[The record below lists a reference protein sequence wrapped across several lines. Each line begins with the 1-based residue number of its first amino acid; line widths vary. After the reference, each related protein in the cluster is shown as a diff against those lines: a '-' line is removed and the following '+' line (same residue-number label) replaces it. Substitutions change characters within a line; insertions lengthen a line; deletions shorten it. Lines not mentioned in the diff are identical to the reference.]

1 MSLRE
6 YRRKR
11 DFTRTSE
18 PKGRERPTDRHRFV
32 VQKHAARRL
41 HYDLRLELHGVL
53 KSWAVTRGPSLVAG
67 EKRLAVQTEDHPLQ
81 YIDFEGPIPDGEYGA
96 GRMIVWDTGTWSTDG
111 DAEAQLA
118 KGHLTFELAG
128 QKLGGR
134 WHLVRLP
141 SDRGRDSRSTRASA
155 KTNWLLM
162 KSDDERAVKPGRDVL
177 SELPKSVK
185 SGLTIEEI
193 DPPPAAGAKP
203 PVAASSPAPGTTR
216 VRPERRKL
224 PKEARPEPL
233 PDFIPP
239 ALATPAETPPTG
251 SRWLHEIK
259 FDGYRLIARIDHG
272 RVKIKTR
279 SGLDWTTK
287 FKSIADDLAR
297 LAVTAALID
306 SELVVEGE
314 DGISSFSDLQAD
326 LAAGRQDR
334 LVLYAFDLLHLDG
347 KDIRRARLD
356 DRRALLRQVLAEAGP
371 NVRFSESFEE
381 DGAVI
386 LKHACRLGLEG
397 VVSKRHD
404 APYTSGRGKTWIKSK
419 CIASDEF
426 IVSGYTPSTVARR
439 SIGAL
444 VLARRTPSGLGY
456 AGRVGTGFSAATA
469 EALWHRLS
477 AQPARTPPPLEG
489 LTPEARRGVR
499 WVEPTLVAAVEFRA
513 LTGDGL
519 LRHAS
524 YKGLRDDKRADELAV
539 SAVAAATP
547 REDEMT
553 TRLTHADR
561 PLWPD
566 DGVTKAGLADYLTS
580 IWPWIA
586 PYVLDRPL
594 ALVRCPGGI
603 TEACFFQKH
612 RFAGMTDDIRVTT
625 DSEDGKDI
633 LSVASH
639 DGLVALAQA
648 SVCEIHTWGSR
659 LADIER
665 PDMITFE
672 LDPSEDTG
680 WEAVLEGAHD
690 VRDRLAATGLTS
702 FVKTSGGKGLHVV
715 APLKPAADWDA
726 VKSFCERIARQMASE
741 QPDRYVAVMS
751 KEARRGRIFVDYLR
765 NGRGATTVCAY
776 SPRARAGAPVSM
788 PLAWDELS
796 TALRPN
802 RYTID
807 NAAHRLD
814 NLGSDPWAGFFDAAE
829 RLYGTRTEHRPR
841 RPVVA
846 KPRKPRSRR

>member
-6 YRRKR
+6 YRQKR
-11 DFTRTSE
+11 DFTKTTE
-18 PKGRERPTDRHRFV
+18 PRGRDARADRHRFV

-41 HYDLRLELHGVL
+41 HYDLRLELGGVL

-81 YIDFEGPIPDGEYGA
+81 YIDFEGPIPEGEYGA
-96 GRMIVWDTGTWSTDG
+96 GRMIVWDTGTWHTEG

-128 QKLGGR
+128 EKLGGR

-141 SDRGRDSRSTRASA
+141 NDRERDHGRSRNSA

-177 SELPKSVK
+177 TELPKSVK

-193 DPPPAAGAKP
+193 DPPPAAQPKP
-203 PVAASSPAPGTTR
+203 APQPAPVAGNPRAAPAKI
-216 VRPERRKL
+216 VL
-224 PKEARPEPL
+224 PKEAKPEQL
-233 PDFIPP
+233 PDFVSP
-239 ALATPAETPPTG
+239 ALATPAERPPTG

-259 FDGYRLIARIDHG
+259 FDGYRLMARIDRG

-279 SGLDWTTK
+279 SGLDWTAK
-287 FKSIADDLAR
+287 FKTIADVLAR
-297 LAVTAALID
+297 LPVTAALID
-306 SELVVEGE
+306 SELVVESE
-314 DGISSFSDLQAD
+314 DGVSSFSDLQAD
-326 LAAGRQDR
+326 LAAERQDR

-347 KDIRRARLD
+347 QDLRRARLD
-356 DRRALLRQVLAEAGP
+356 DRRALLKQVLGDAGP
-371 NVRFSESFEE
+371 TVRFSESFEE

-397 VVSKRHD
+397 VVSKRRD
-404 APYTSGRGKTWIKSK
+404 APYSSGRGKTWIKAK

-426 IVSGYTPSTVARR
+426 IVAGYTPSTVARR

-444 VLARRTPSGLGY
+444 VLARRTASGLGY
-456 AGRVGTGFSAATA
+456 AGRVGTGFSATTA
-469 EALWHRLS
+469 ETLWHRLS

-499 WVEPTLVAAVEFRA
+499 WVEPTLVAAVEYRA

-539 SAVAAATP
+539 SAVTAATP
-547 REDEMT
+547 REAEMT

-566 DGVTKAGLADYLTS
+566 DGVTKEGLADYLS
-580 IWPWIA
+580 SVWPWIA
-586 PYVLDRPL
+586 PFVLDRPL

-603 TEACFFQKH
+603 AEACFFQKH
-612 RFAGMTDDIRVTT
+612 RFAGMTNDIHVTT
-625 DSEDGKDI
+625 DADDGKDI
-633 LSVASH
+633 LSVGSR

-648 SVCEIHTWGSR
+648 SVCEIHTWGST

-665 PDMITFE
+665 PDMITFD
-672 LDPSEDTG
+672 LDPSEDAG
-680 WEAVLEGAHD
+680 WEAALAGAHD
-690 VRDRLAATGLTS
+690 VRDRLAKVGLAS

-715 APLKPAADWDA
+715 APLKPAADWET
-726 VKSFCERIARQMASE
+726 VKSFCERIAREMASE
-741 QPDRYVAVMS
+741 HPDRYVAVMS

-788 PLAWDELS
+788 PLDWDELS

-829 RLYGTRTEHRPR
+829 RLPGGRTEHRPR
-841 RPVVA
+841 RPVIA
-846 KPRKPRSRR
+846 KPRKPRSKR

>member
-6 YRRKR
+6 YRQKR
-11 DFTRTSE
+11 DFTKTRE
-18 PKGRERPTDRHRFV
+18 PKGRELPTDRHRFV

-41 HYDLRLELHGVL
+41 HYDLRLELDGVL

-81 YIDFEGPIPDGEYGA
+81 YIDFEGPIPEGEYGA
-96 GRMIVWDTGTWSTDG
+96 GRMIVWDTGTWRTDG

-128 QKLGGR
+128 EKLGGR

-141 SDRGRDSRSTRASA
+141 SDRARDQGRTRASA

-177 SELPKSVK
+177 TELPKSVK

-193 DPPPAAGAKP
+193 DPPPAAEAKP
-203 PVAASSPAPGTTR
+203 AANPVAGGTRSAPLKLT
-216 VRPERRKL
+216 L
-224 PKEARPEPL
+224 PKEAKPEQL

-239 ALATPAETPPTG
+239 ALATPAAAPPTG
-251 SRWLHEIK
+251 PRWLHEIK
-259 FDGYRLIARIDHG
+259 FDGYRLMARIDRG

-279 SGLDWTTK
+279 SGLDWTAK
-287 FKSIADDLAR
+287 FKSIAGDLAR
-297 LAVTAALID
+297 LPVTAALID
-306 SELVVEGE
+306 SELVVESDTGV
-314 DGISSFSDLQAD
+314 SSFSDLQAD
-326 LAAGRQDR
+326 LAAERPDR

-347 KDIRRARLD
+347 QDLRRARLD
-356 DRRALLRQVLAEAGP
+356 DRRALLKAILADAGP
-371 NVRFSESFEE
+371 TIRFSESFEE

-397 VVSKRHD
+397 VVSKRRD
-404 APYTSGRGKTWIKSK
+404 APYASGRGKTWIKAK

-426 IVSGYTPSTVARR
+426 IVAGYTPSTVARR

-444 VLARRTPSGLGY
+444 VLARRTASGLGY
-456 AGRVGTGFSAATA
+456 AGRVGTGFSTATA
-469 EALWHRLS
+469 EALWQRLS
-477 AQPARTPPPLEG
+477 AQPARTAPPLEG
-489 LTPEARRGVR
+489 LTPEARRSVR
-499 WVEPTLVAAVEFRA
+499 WVEPTLVAAVEYRA

-524 YKGLRDDKRADELAV
+524 YKGLRDDKKADELTV
-539 SAVAAATP
+539 STVAASTP
-547 REDEMT
+547 RETELT

-561 PLWPD
+561 PLWPE
-566 DGVTKAGLADYLTS
+566 DGVTKAGLADYLAS
-580 IWPWIA
+580 VWPWIV
-586 PYVLDRPL
+586 PFVLDRPL
-594 ALVRCPGGI
+594 ALVRCPSSI
-603 TEACFFQKH
+603 AEACFFQKH

-625 DSEDGKDI
+625 DTEDGKDI
-633 LSVASH
+633 LSVSTR

-665 PDMITFE
+665 PDMITFD
-672 LDPSEDTG
+672 LDPSEDAG
-680 WEAVLEGAHD
+680 WDAVLTGAHE
-690 VRDRLAATGLTS
+690 VRDRLAAAGLAS

-715 APLKPAADWDA
+715 APLKPSADWAA
-726 VKSFCERIARQMASE
+726 VKSFCERIARQMANE
-741 QPDRYVAVMS
+741 HPDRYVAIVS

-776 SPRARAGAPVSM
+776 SPRARAGAAVSM

-814 NLGSDPWAGFFDAAE
+814 NLGTDPWAGFFDAAE
-829 RLYGTRTEHRPR
+829 KLPGTRAEHRPR

-846 KPRKPRSRR
+846 KPRKPRSKR

>member
-1 MSLRE
+1 MPLRE
-6 YRRKR
+6 YRQKR
-11 DFTRTSE
+11 DFTRTTE
-18 PKGRERPTDRHRFV
+18 PRGRDARADRHRFV
-32 VQKHAARRL
+32 VQKHVARRL
-41 HYDLRLELHGVL
+41 HYDLRLELDGVL

-81 YIDFEGPIPDGEYGA
+81 YIDFEGPIPEGEYGA
-96 GRMIVWDTGTWSTDG
+96 GRMIVWDTGTWHTEG

-128 QKLGGR
+128 EKLGGR

-141 SDRGRDSRSTRASA
+141 SDHERNHGRAQA

-177 SELPKSVK
+177 TELPKSVK

-193 DPPPAAGAKP
+193 DPPPAADPK
-203 PVAASSPAPGTTR
+203 PAPRGAPAADNSR
-216 VRPERRKL
+216 AAPAKLAL
-224 PKEARPEPL
+224 PKEAKPEQL

-259 FDGYRLIARIDHG
+259 FDGYRLMARIDRG

-279 SGLDWTTK
+279 SGLDWTAK
-287 FKSIADDLAR
+287 FKSIAEVLAR
-297 LAVTAALID
+297 LPVTAALID
-306 SELVVEGE
+306 SELVVESDNGV
-314 DGISSFSDLQAD
+314 SSFSDLQAD
-326 LAAGRQDR
+326 LAAERQDR

-347 KDIRRARLD
+347 QDLRRARLD
-356 DRRALLRQVLAEAGP
+356 ARRALLKQILENAGP
-371 NVRFSESFEE
+371 TVRFSESFEE

-397 VVSKRHD
+397 VVSKRRD
-404 APYTSGRGKTWIKSK
+404 APYTSGRGKAWIKTK

-426 IVSGYTPSTVARR
+426 IVAGYTPSTVARR

-444 VLARRTPSGLGY
+444 VLARRTASGLGY
-456 AGRVGTGFSAATA
+456 AGRVGTGFSAITA
-469 EALWHRLS
+469 EALWNRLS
-477 AQPARTPPPLEG
+477 AQLARIPPPLEG
-489 LTPEARRGVR
+489 LTAEARRGVR
-499 WVEPTLVAAVEFRA
+499 WVEPTLVAAVEYRA

-524 YKGLRDDKRADELAV
+524 YKGLRDDKRADEIVV
-539 SAVAAATP
+539 SAFTAATP
-547 REDEMT
+547 REAEMT

-561 PLWPD
+561 RLWPD
-566 DGVTKAGLADYLTS
+566 DGVTKEGLADYLTS
-580 IWPWIA
+580 VWPWIA
-586 PYVLDRPL
+586 PFVLDRPL
-594 ALVRCPGGI
+594 ALVRCPSGI
-603 TEACFFQKH
+603 AEACFFQKH

-625 DSEDGKDI
+625 DPDDGKDI
-633 LSVASH
+633 LSVGSR

-648 SVCEIHTWGSR
+648 SVCEIHTWGST
-659 LADIER
+659 LADIEH
-665 PDMITFE
+665 PDMITFD
-672 LDPSEDTG
+672 LDPSEDAG
-680 WEAVLEGAHD
+680 WEAVLAGAHD
-690 VRDRLAATGLTS
+690 VRDRLAKAGLAS

-715 APLKPAADWDA
+715 APLKPRADWET
-726 VKSFCERIARQMASE
+726 VKAFCERMAREMAS
-741 QPDRYVAVMS
+741 QYPDRYVAVMS

-802 RYTID
+802 RYTVE

-814 NLGSDPWAGFFDAAE
+814 NVGTDPWAGFMDAAE
-829 RLYGTRTEHRPR
+829 RLPGSRTEHRPR
-841 RPVVA
+841 RPVIA
-846 KPRKPRSRR
+846 KTRKPRSKK